1 MSFSN
6 SLFPGPVRTGD
17 TPRVDNTIHH
27 QDLTY
32 FYSGGRLY
40 YYDRNCNV
48 YQEDGFCI
56 HISPSPLDRSP
67 LGRFPLDPPPLDPDF
82 YIRETPYNFDA
93 QRNLVTRGEDGLLQP
108 VHTWKG
114 HPNNPSMVFGLDPD
128 HPVVSF
134 TPFGLEPMTGAT
146 SQSSN
151 LRSSAETA
159 TLDFRQGVSSQNS
172 SRPLS
177 FNPVEPDFASMMPEW
192 PKETEEKQKADTDPG
207 KGDDHRCSFCG
218 RLFKR
223 PSTLKDHL
231 SVHTGIKR
239 HECPFQGCRK
249 TFSTRNNMRRH
260 FSTHR
265 AGRLEAYE
273 LAGSGA
279 SSSGSGRP
287 LDKIRPTCRS
297 SFVDGGYPTTPPA
310 DPLLDLLNNPF
321 EQPLLPLGSVSPF
334 IALTIQSH
342 HCLTYQRETNPSRIR
357 IGHNTILTQICQNL
371 VDNGCSDMSSKIAH
385 IDTHP
390 IVNGELSDLYQGKLT
405 NQTVVAV
412 KYLRPPANGG
422 NRVDKTL
429 KHTAHELFV
438 WSLMEHHNVLN
449 LLGFIMSP
457 GKLALVIPWVQYR
470 SLLSYIKENIEV
482 DCCDLCSQIA
492 EGLSYVHDLGIT
504 HGDLKGDNVAVSED
518 GTAKITNFAGATM
531 RREFSIVFTTTKN
544 LHYSIRWAAP
554 ELFSGISGPE
564 ADVYALGMTI
574 LEALTGDV
582 PHKNR
587 GDLAIIHAVMVRKEL
602 PVRPLHI
609 MPPNSKKGNA
619 LWGMLQS
626 CWSYEPASRPR
637 VGDVR
642 DVLRGIQLGDLDVAR
657 LDALPMEVEDLPL
670 NPPNIIA
677 TQPSIGFGSYSTS
690 CISGAALQGENL
702 TADDNQAGLTAN
714 DATMELTT
722 HPELTIRRDTD
733 LSTIIN
739 YLVDNGCAD
748 VTSQLMNI
756 AEHSKFSG
764 KQSDIYQ
771 AQLRDGTAVAVKCL
785 RDLTNSS
792 YGPNKV
798 LKHTAHELYTW
809 SISSHPNILGL
820 IGLAIV
826 RDKLAM
832 VAPWM
837 RYGSLSAYMN
847 ANSEADRCNLC
858 SQIAGGLAYMHTLGI
873 AHGDMK
879 GDNVVVSQEGIAKIT
894 DFGCATMKREFPVTF
909 TATESLQYS
918 IRWAAPEMFLED
930 GSSSFETDVYAF
942 GMTIL
947 VSILLIISKYPA
959 YSNFIQISNHL
970 NRRYLVATFPIG
982 SGATW
987 R

>member
-1 MSFSN
+1 
-6 SLFPGPVRTGD
+6 
-17 TPRVDNTIHH
+17 
-27 QDLTY
+27 
-32 FYSGGRLY
+32 
-40 YYDRNCNV
+40 
-48 YQEDGFCI
+48 
-56 HISPSPLDRSP
+56 
-67 LGRFPLDPPPLDPDF
+67 
-82 YIRETPYNFDA
+82 
-93 QRNLVTRGEDGLLQP
+93 
-108 VHTWKG
+108 
-114 HPNNPSMVFGLDPD
+114 MVFGLDPD

-151 LRSSAETA
+151 LRSSAEKA

-192 PKETEEKQKADTDPG
+192 PKETEEKQKADTDLG
-207 KGDDHRCSFCG
+207 KGDDYRCSFCG

-385 IDTHP
+385 IDTDP

-482 DCCDLCSQIA
+482 DRCDMCSQIA

-554 ELFSGISGPE
+554 ELFSGISG
-564 ADVYALGMTI
+564 LKRMCMR
-574 LEALTGDV
+574 LE
-582 PHKNR
+582 
-587 GDLAIIHAVMVRKEL
+587 
-602 PVRPLHI
+602 
-609 MPPNSKKGNA
+609 
-619 LWGMLQS
+619 
-626 CWSYEPASRPR
+626 
-637 VGDVR
+637 
-642 DVLRGIQLGDLDVAR
+642 
-657 LDALPMEVEDLPL
+657 
-670 NPPNIIA
+670 
-677 TQPSIGFGSYSTS
+677 
-690 CISGAALQGENL
+690 
-702 TADDNQAGLTAN
+702 
-714 DATMELTT
+714 
-722 HPELTIRRDTD
+722 
-733 LSTIIN
+733 
-739 YLVDNGCAD
+739 
-748 VTSQLMNI
+748 
-756 AEHSKFSG
+756 
-764 KQSDIYQ
+764 
-771 AQLRDGTAVAVKCL
+771 
-785 RDLTNSS
+785 
-792 YGPNKV
+792 
-798 LKHTAHELYTW
+798 
-809 SISSHPNILGL
+809 
-820 IGLAIV
+820 
-826 RDKLAM
+826 
-832 VAPWM
+832 
-837 RYGSLSAYMN
+837 
-847 ANSEADRCNLC
+847 
-858 SQIAGGLAYMHTLGI
+858 
-873 AHGDMK
+873 
-879 GDNVVVSQEGIAKIT
+879 
-894 DFGCATMKREFPVTF
+894 
-909 TATESLQYS
+909 
-918 IRWAAPEMFLED
+918 
-930 GSSSFETDVYAF
+930 
-942 GMTIL
+942 
-947 VSILLIISKYPA
+947 
-959 YSNFIQISNHL
+959 
-970 NRRYLVATFPIG
+970 
-982 SGATW
+982 
-987 R
+987 